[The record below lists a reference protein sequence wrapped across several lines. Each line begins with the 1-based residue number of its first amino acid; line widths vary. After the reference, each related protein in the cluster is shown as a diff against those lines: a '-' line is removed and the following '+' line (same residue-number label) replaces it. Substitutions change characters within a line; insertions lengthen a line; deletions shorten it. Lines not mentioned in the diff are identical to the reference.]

1 MCNLVTL
8 PLTLTELSNIVVFL
22 SHFGPSGKLLCLWN
36 TKKLTQHTHSNIP
49 NIFDHWTD
57 PVVHLFL
64 GSKELHGWDEN
75 FSHSLT
81 FPMPRTRLLAGLI
94 RYNLNWSPLS
104 TSSSLQIQFDR
115 MDGCRKF

>member
-49 NIFDHWTD
+49 HIFDHWAD
-57 PVVHLFL
+57 PVVHLLLLKSSMAKDWEEALWPIFEML
-64 GSKELHGWDEN
+64 N
-75 FSHSLT
+75 SL
-81 FPMPRTRLLAGLI
+81 P
-94 RYNLNWSPLS
+94 NL
-104 TSSSLQIQFDR
+104 
-115 MDGCRKF
+115 